1 MLSLRRLALRLA
13 PVVLGSATL
22 VACGSDDPDTLLTK
36 GQDAYAAGDYSE
48 ALSAFESVLGNAE
61 AADGTKFKAARDAVA
76 AQGRVN
82 GEAAAQKAFAD
93 LEKTY
98 KDRLDVD
105 ILAKIASDLADAE
118 LTEIMLEVFE
128 VANMRLEGLDE
139 AQQKSKRKQLESLS
153 AKLAAAGG
161 EGAAAKLAALG
172 YLSGGDDEEDDEE

>member
-1 MLSLRRLALRLA
+1 MSQRRRLA

-36 GQDAYAAGDYSE
+36 GQDAYAAGDYEE
-48 ALSAFESVLGNAE
+48 ALSAFERVLANAE

-76 AQGRVN
+76 AHGRVN
-82 GEAAAQKAFAD
+82 GVSAAQKAFAD

-105 ILAKIASDLADAE
+105 VLAKIASDLADAE

-128 VANMRLEGLDE
+128 VANMHLEGLDE
-139 AQQKSKRKQLESLS
+139 AQQTSKRGQLESLS
-153 AKLAAAGG
+153 EKLLATGGPDAA
-161 EGAAAKLAALG
+161 EMLKRIG
-172 YLSGGDDEEDDEE
+172 YLSGGDDQDEE